1 MQYHNIS
8 TAEEVGALIE
18 HITMAYKLALVCVR
32 VGSLEIVL
40 CCHNLESL
48 EHLWS
53 DYLAGHLNELAER
66 YLVTDEVR
74 GRLSLETGILTTITE
89 QEDYSICKKALMEMA
104 GEFSASLTK
113 FFKG

>member
-74 GRLSLETGILTTITE
+74 GRLILETGILNDNYRTGRLFDL
-89 QEDYSICKKALMEMA
+89 Q
-104 GEFSASLTK
+104 
-113 FFKG
+113 KGSHGNGR